1 MIHLSSSSLKSTLE
15 KSPVQNYSMLTAFND
30 QESYNHS
37 ISDNQFE
44 SFQSLAKKDD
54 IDSTTRNT

>member
-15 KSPVQNYSMLTAFND
+15 KSPVQNYSMSTAFND

-37 ISDNQFE
+37 ISDHQCE